1 MDQKWYRWDKN
12 NKKLLLMAMT
22 NSTKP
27 IKIKFSETFV
37 INFPAA
43 LAVSGNQI
51 ANVEPR
57 LGFRFAG

>member
-1 MDQKWYRWDKN
+1 
-12 NKKLLLMAMT
+12 MT

-37 INFPAA
+37 INFPTA

-51 ANVEPR
+51 RNVKPR
-57 LGFRFAG
+57 LGFRFAE